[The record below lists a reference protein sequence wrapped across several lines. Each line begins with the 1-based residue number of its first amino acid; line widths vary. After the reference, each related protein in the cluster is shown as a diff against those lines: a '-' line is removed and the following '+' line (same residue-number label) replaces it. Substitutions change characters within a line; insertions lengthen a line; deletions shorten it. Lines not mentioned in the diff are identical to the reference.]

1 MALTDKLT
9 AIAEAIRAK
18 TGKSDS
24 MTLEQMPTEIASI
37 TGGGSGGG
45 SADGL
50 VTVTF
55 MNGDVEL
62 FSRPVYIGDDCP
74 EPVAQGRFDAPT
86 KESTAQYNYTFY
98 GWGASDN
105 GAADANILK
114 NITEDKTVYAI
125 FTATVR
131 MYTITW
137 LDSDGATV
145 LKTEQVAYGKIPSYA
160 PVKEGFSLSGWIP
173 TPVEVTGDA
182 SYTAVWSEKITFA
195 NGLWQDIARISEN
208 GQAAEY
214 FKIGDKKALTFT
226 DPNGKEWTVNMEI
239 VAFNHDNLADGTG
252 KAGITVISE
261 TATYNDKPAANQY
274 AYPSWNYSEIR
285 KRLHNNV
292 LPSFPA
298 ELQNAIK
305 TVKKEYGY
313 FSAYSD
319 YTSKKIDTID
329 DQIWI
334 LSVGELGLAENA
346 SKKYATGD
354 GTPYPNFQKAKK
366 RQDGYNAEY
375 FLRSMAAN
383 SASSQTSVLYSC
395 SSNMATN
402 TSTLGTRDIVFGF
415 CI

>member
-1 MALTDKLT
+1 MANVLGELFQD
-9 AIAEAIRAK
+9 IADAIRSK
-18 TGKSDS
+18 TGSTD
-24 MTLEQMPTEIASI
+24 TLKPNEFPAAIKGIT
-37 TGGGSGGG
+37 TGGGS
-45 SADGL
+45 SAD
-50 VTVTF
+50 VRYVTF
-55 MNGDVEL
+55 RNESTGEEYKK
-62 FSRPVYIGDDCP
+62 PVAYGDDCVDV
-74 EPVAQGRFDAPT
+74 VAKGLWKTPT

-114 NITEDKTVYAI
+114 NITADKTVYAI

-131 MYTITW
+131 YYTITW
-137 LDSDGATV
+137 LDEDG
-145 LKTEQVAYGKIPSYA
+145 TELPGQKQWAYGTVPSYT
-160 PVKEGFSLSGWIP
+160 PTKEGKVFSSWTPKP
-173 TPVEVTGDA
+173 TAVTGNA

-261 TATYNDKPAANQY
+261 TATYSDKPASNQY
-274 AYPSWNYSEIR
+274 AYPSWNYSQIR

-313 FSAYSD
+313 FSTYSD

-329 DQIWI
+329 DQIWL

-383 SASSQTSVLYSC
+383 SSSGQTSVLYSS

-402 TSTLGTRDIVFGF
+402 TSTTGTRDIVFGL